1 MADQEANF
9 DEMRS
14 RLEQER
20 LRALVTNIALG
31 VLVEDEQRMVALAN
45 DAFCQFFDIPVPPA
59 QLVGTSC
66 EAAAVQVAQ
75 MLREPATFE
84 PRIQQLIAGRVSA
97 VADEIVF
104 RDGRVIERDYVP
116 IAVDSVRRGHLWLF
130 RDVTQSRELA
140 QLERAA
146 AVHDEL
152 RLAIDMI
159 PGLVWSAEPAG
170 QVELFNQRW
179 REYTGLEFG
188 DDGGWTWEAMI
199 APEDLPDF
207 QAHFAAALASGTT
220 LETEARLRQFDGQ
233 YRWFLFR
240 VVPLLGKSGAPLR
253 WYGQAID
260 IDDRKR
266 SEEALQHAQSELS
279 RVARVT
285 TLGELAA
292 SIAHEINQPISAM
305 VADAS
310 ACLNRLGAERP
321 DMAKIRESLTAI
333 VADGARAG
341 EVLTRIRALLA
352 RSELAHGPCSIEHV
366 VKSSVAL
373 ARAELLRH
381 GFVVDLSL
389 GAADETVLGDGV
401 ELQQVLLNLLLN
413 ASEAAREL
421 PAERR
426 RIVIESRNLIERG
439 EPCIS
444 LSVRDFG
451 VGIDPVK
458 RDRLFS
464 AFYTTKPFGLG
475 MGLSITRSIVDR
487 HRGRVLAQSN
497 ADHGATFTVTLP
509 LIERP
514 ASG

>member
-1 MADQEANF
+1 MPDPAV
-9 DEMRS
+9 DETHS

-31 VLVEDEQRMVALAN
+31 VLVEDERRMVALAN

-66 EAAAVQVAQ
+66 EAAAVQVSA
-75 MLREPATFE
+75 MLRDPESFG
-84 PRIQQLIAGRVSA
+84 PRIQQLISGRVSA

-104 RDGRVIERDYVP
+104 RDGRVLERDYVP

-130 RDVTQSRELA
+130 RDVTQSRRLA
-140 QLERAA
+140 QLER
-146 AVHDEL
+146 
-152 RLAIDMI
+152 
-159 PGLVWSAEPAG
+159 
-170 QVELFNQRW
+170 
-179 REYTGLEFG
+179 
-188 DDGGWTWEAMI
+188 
-199 APEDLPDF
+199 
-207 QAHFAAALASGTT
+207 
-220 LETEARLRQFDGQ
+220 
-233 YRWFLFR
+233 
-240 VVPLLGKSGAPLR
+240 
-253 WYGQAID
+253 
-260 IDDRKR
+260 
-266 SEEALQHAQSELS
+266 EEALQQAQAELS

-321 DMAKIRESLTAI
+321 DLGKIRESLNAI

-352 RSELAHGPCSIEHV
+352 RSELTHRACSINHV
-366 VKSSVAL
+366 VTSSVAL
-373 ARAELLRH
+373 SRAELARH
-381 GFVVDLSL
+381 GFVVEVCL
-389 GAADETVLGDGV
+389 GAADETVLGDAV

-426 RIVIESRNLIERG
+426 RIVIESKNQEERG
-439 EPCIS
+439 QPSIA

-451 VGIDPVK
+451 VGIDPEK

-464 AFYTTKPFGLG
+464 AFYSTKLGGLG

-487 HRGRVLAQSN
+487 HGGRVWAQSN
-497 ADHGATFTVTLP
+497 PDHGATFTVL
-509 LIERP
+509 LP
-514 ASG
+514 ASPLPA